1 MSFISFGIEMS
12 NIQLIKGYYENTL
25 NITLNIDYLDNYTIE
40 LYDLKGVN
48 LKEIFR
54 GNLDLG
60 DSNLFYN
67 YSKNRG

>member
-1 MSFISFGIEMS
+1 M
-12 NIQLIKGYYENTL
+12 
-25 NITLNIDYLDNYTIE
+25 DNYTIE

-48 LKEIFR
+48 LKRIFR

-67 YSKNRG
+67 TDNLSSGVYLIKISSDNGINRIMKFIKR

>member
-1 MSFISFGIEMS
+1 M
-12 NIQLIKGYYENTL
+12 
-25 NITLNIDYLDNYTIE
+25 DNYTIE

-60 DSNLFYN
+60 DSNIN
-67 YSKNRG
+67 YHTENLSSGVYIIKISSNNGINKMIKFIKR